1 MLFNLY
7 ISTLYQTLQD
17 QGSGPEVIRYADD
30 TSVYKSYPADIA
42 EKESATVKGLEVDI
56 ELTKKWMAENRL
68 KMNDTKTE
76 YIVFGNNVQL
86 AKCHH
91 QGIRIGE
98 ETILKSNMI
107 RLLGVHLDTQITLK
121 EHIKMKSAKATY
133 NLHTICELRNVLSK
147 DTTKSLVYAIVSSH
161 MDYCNSVMAGLPM
174 ETLKPLQRIQN
185 LAAKLVCRQNHWDSA
200 MGALKS
206 LHWLNIEDRILLKV
220 LCIVYRCVNK
230 QGPEFL
236 NEMFNMKETTR
247 TLRSNKQ
254 NYLDIPVTKYKSY
267 GD

>member
-1 MLFNLY
+1 M
-7 ISTLYQTLQD
+7 I
-17 QGSGPEVIRYADD
+17 GYADD
-30 TSVYKSYPADIA
+30 TSVYTSYPADIA
-42 EKESATVKGLEVDI
+42 EKESARVKALEVDI
-56 ELTKKWMAENRL
+56 KLTKKWMAENRL
-68 KMNDTKTE
+68 KMNDIKTE

-86 AKCHH
+86 AICHH

-107 RLLGVHLDTQITLK
+107 RLLGVQLDTQVTLK
-121 EHIKMKSAKATY
+121 EHIKMKSAKAAY

-161 MDYCNSVMAGLPM
+161 MDYCNSVMAGLPL

-200 MGALKS
+200 TEALKS
-206 LHWLNIEDRILLKV
+206 LHWFNIEDRILFKV

-236 NEMFNMKETTR
+236 NEMFNIKETTP
-247 TLRSNKQ
+247 TLRSN
-254 NYLDIPVTKYKSY
+254 N
-267 GD
+267 